1 MSATPTSIES
11 RREAERRQHALS
23 WVARQLEWEQLL
35 SSLRARR
42 AAVARQ
48 AA

>member
-1 MSATPTSIES
+1 MSTTLTSIES

-23 WVARQLEWEQLL
+23 WVARQLEWEHVL
-35 SSLRARR
+35 SALRARR

>member
-1 MSATPTSIES
+1 MTATTTSIES

-23 WVARQLEWEQLL
+23 WVARQLEWEHVLTA
-35 SSLRARR
+35 LRARR